1 MAFFRFLL
9 QEAADNAM
17 TVLDFTRTISPGMPL
32 FPGTPRLRLK
42 EIAGIGG
49 EGYRETQL
57 LLTSH
62 TGTHIDAPAHIFP
75 SGKTLEDYPASQF
88 TGSLAVL
95 DCTGFPP
102 GSEIPA
108 SFLEEDPLAPQAEFL
123 FFRTGWEKFW
133 GERRYFE
140 AYPVLS
146 AGAARWAAEKGKKA
160 LGFDT
165 PGIDPAED
173 AALSLHR
180 IMLGSGRTLVIE
192 NLCGL
197 SAAPA
202 GFLSCAALP
211 LKFEGSDGA
220 PARVIGWT
228 P

>member
-1 MAFFRFLL
+1 
-9 QEAADNAM
+9 M
-17 TVLDFTRTISPGMPL
+17 TVLDFTRTIRPGMPL
-32 FPGTPRLRLK
+32 FPGTPQPSLQA
-42 EIAGIGG
+42 IARIEG
-49 EGYRETQL
+49 EGFRETQL

-62 TGTHIDAPAHIFP
+62 TGTHIDAPAHVFP
-75 SGKTLEDYPASQF
+75 GGAALESFPASQF
-88 TGSLAVL
+88 AGSLAVL
-95 DCTGFPP
+95 DATGFAPD
-102 GSEIPA
+102 SEIPA
-108 SFLEEDPLAPQAEFL
+108 SFLEENAAARAAEFL
-123 FFRTGWEKFW
+123 FFRTGWERFW
-133 GERRYFE
+133 GQESYFE

-146 AGAARWAAEKGKKA
+146 AGAARWAADKGKKA

-173 AALSLHR
+173 ASLRLHR
-180 IMLGSGRTLVIE
+180 IVLGTGRTLVIE

-202 GFLSCAALP
+202 GLLSCAALP